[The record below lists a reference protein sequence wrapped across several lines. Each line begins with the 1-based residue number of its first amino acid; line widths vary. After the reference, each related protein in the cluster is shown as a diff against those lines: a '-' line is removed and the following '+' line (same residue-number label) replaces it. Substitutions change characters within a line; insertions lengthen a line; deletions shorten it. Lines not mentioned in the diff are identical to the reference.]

1 MHSLVTVWLEWNDG
15 ESIGSQSLDLP
26 CVPMVGDVISDSLL
40 HGRTLRV
47 VERQISRQ
55 TILLKCAWSWNKP
68 EEEDDATELL

>member
-1 MHSLVTVWLEWNDG
+1 VHSLVTVWLEWNDG

-26 CVPMVGDVISDSLL
+26 CVPVVGDVISDSLL

-55 TILLKCAWSWNKP
+55 TILLKCVWSW
-68 EEEDDATELL
+68 ERHEEDDNDTELP

>member
-1 MHSLVTVWLEWNDG
+1 MRDPVTVWLEWNDG

-55 TILLKCAWSWNKP
+55 TILLKCAWSW
-68 EEEDDATELL
+68 ERHEEDDNDTELP

>member
-55 TILLKCAWSWNKP
+55 TILLKCAWSWGHQED
-68 EEEDDATELL
+68 EET